1 VLFVGYSM
9 TFPQSDMKSAFE
21 GYLKNWLI
29 WLDEVGLVSYDDGET
44 YEESEEGRE
53 DEVDYVLGFILNI
66 IYLIWYE

>member
-1 VLFVGYSM
+1 
-9 TFPQSDMKSAFE
+9 
-21 GYLKNWLI
+21 
-29 WLDEVGLVSYDDGET
+29 LDEVGLVSYDDGET